1 MMMLTM
7 AAAAFTPASRLT
19 RTGSAGDGASLL
31 RMAAASGVTQVDGV
45 RIGPP
50 PDLPSLLLANRIV
63 YIGMPLVPSVTVRRL
78 AAPRQRTLS
87 LCLRQPAVAHAAL
100 PARSHYTPTRVSQ
113 ELLVA

>member
-1 MMMLTM
+1 
-7 AAAAFTPASRLT
+7 
-19 RTGSAGDGASLL
+19 
-31 RMAAASGVTQVDGV
+31 V

-87 LCLRQPAVAHAAL
+87 LCLCQPGAHAARL
-100 PARSHYTPTRVSQ
+100 HAATIRLRASHRSSWWRSCSSSTSKATPRASTCTLTPSATWAAASRRRPSRSSTR
-113 ELLVA
+113 